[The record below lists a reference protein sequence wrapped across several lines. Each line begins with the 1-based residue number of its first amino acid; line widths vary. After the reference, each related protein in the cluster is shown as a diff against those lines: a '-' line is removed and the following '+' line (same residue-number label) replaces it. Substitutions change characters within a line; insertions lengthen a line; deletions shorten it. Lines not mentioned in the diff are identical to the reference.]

1 MPETTGFLRWFSRIK
16 FVLINIGT
24 RLVLLLDNGKLIII
38 DKGVYAVE
46 FLNVITSGLAYP
58 GYSSL

>member
-16 FVLINIGT
+16 FVLINVGT
-24 RLVLLLDNGKLIII
+24 RLGLLLDNGKLIII
-38 DKGVYAVE
+38 DKGVYAFE